1 MAKTF
6 TPLTSKPTKN
16 DPYIY
21 LYNNKNRNGQSWCIN
36 GKPVD
41 SVCNVLCNCVGWAC
55 GRFNHIYNL
64 LTGYSGIKY
73 PRFCCN
79 AENFIEVA
87 KNTYGLT
94 VGLTP
99 KPGAIMVWQKGTLAS
114 SDGAGHVAVVE
125 KVISSTQVMTS
136 ESGYGNFDFKNK
148 TRNKGDGNWGSN
160 SPYKFRGFIYNPAVE
175 YDENSTP
182 TTTDTT
188 NTSSAA
194 KITTVARDTSK
205 NQIQVTGSSLRVRDK
220 ASLSGSIVGIATKGY
235 YNYSSTVYADK
246 YTWYKIAENQWIAYS
261 NSWAILHPG
270 TAVLKVGDAVMM
282 SSNAPVYGKKT
293 KFASWVYKSTL
304 YVRAIDGDK
313 ITVSILKV
321 GAVTGNVDKKYLT
334 KK

>member
-21 LYNNKNRNGQSWCIN
+21 LYNNKNKNGQSWCIN

-41 SVCNVLCNCVGWAC
+41 STCNVLCNCVGWAC
-55 GRFNHIYNL
+55 GRFNHIYNI

-87 KNTYGLT
+87 KNTYSLT
-94 VGLTP
+94 VGTTP
-99 KPGAIMVWQKGTLAS
+99 KLGAIMVWQKGTLAS

-148 TRNKGDGNWGSN
+148 TRNRGDGNWGAN
-160 SPYKFRGFIYNPAVE
+160 YPYKFRGFIYNPAVDDSTVAE
-175 YDENSTP
+175 DTP
-182 TTTDTT
+182 TD
-188 NTSSAA
+188 TSSTT
-194 KITTVARDTSK
+194 KITTVSRDISK
-205 NQIQVTGSSLRVRDK
+205 NQIQVTGSSLRVRAK
-220 ASLSGSIVGIATKGY
+220 ASLSGSIVGTAPKGY

-246 YTWYKIAENQWIAYS
+246 YMWYKIADNQWIAYS
-261 NSWAILHPG
+261 SSWAVLYP
-270 TAVLKVGDAVMM
+270 TTVTLKVGDTVTM
-282 SSNAPVYGKKT
+282 NANATVYGKST
-293 KFASWVYKSTL
+293 KFSAWVYKSTL
-304 YVRAIDGDK
+304 YVRAISGDK

-321 GAVTGNVDKKYLT
+321 GAVTGAVDRKYLT